1 MLLYLRVLISNL
13 HKMVILFITYW
24 IEYVI
29 DLSNIFQENNN
40 VTPYSNPELDMI
52 GKDIEELVKE
62 KLTLESEII
71 QKEADIKIKNGEVK
85 SLQVRFSRTI

>member
-1 MLLYLRVLISNL
+1 MLL
-13 HKMVILFITYW
+13 TC
-24 IEYVI
+24 
-29 DLSNIFQENNN
+29 SNILQENNN

-85 SLQVRFSRTI
+85 SLQVRFSRTIILLIN

>member
-1 MLLYLRVLISNL
+1 
-13 HKMVILFITYW
+13 
-24 IEYVI
+24 
-29 DLSNIFQENNN
+29 
-40 VTPYSNPELDMI
+40 MI

-85 SLQVRFSRTI
+85 SLQVRFSRTIFFLIN

>member
-1 MLLYLRVLISNL
+1 MILICS
-13 HKMVILFITYW
+13 HIL
-24 IEYVI
+24 
-29 DLSNIFQENNN
+29 QENNN

-85 SLQVRFSRTI
+85 SLQVRLV

>member
-1 MLLYLRVLISNL
+1 MSMLLICL
-13 HKMVILFITYW
+13 HFL
-24 IEYVI
+24 
-29 DLSNIFQENNN
+29 QENNN

-85 SLQVRFSRTI
+85 SLQVRFSTTIYFC

>member
-1 MLLYLRVLISNL
+1 
-13 HKMVILFITYW
+13 
-24 IEYVI
+24 
-29 DLSNIFQENNN
+29 
-40 VTPYSNPELDMI
+40 MI

-85 SLQVRFSRTI
+85 SLQVRIKVELLFC